1 MRFRL
6 LVLVGV
12 LLLAAAFGLYVFFLG
27 GERREEYVRRPF
39 KGVSTP
45 LHPQVAK
52 VSVEEL
58 KAYLRHLKGKGGRNP
73 FLSSKERR
81 WERFLQSMRMPQL
94 QGIMEVGGERM
105 AMMEGRWLKVG
116 DRVKGFVLARVE
128 EEGVVLRR
136 GGSIYF
142 VPLEGRR

>member
-1 MRFRL
+1 MRVRL
-6 LVLVGV
+6 LVLIGL
-12 LLLAAAFGLYVFFLG
+12 LLLAAAFGLYLFLG
-27 GERREEYVRRPF
+27 GERGEVLRRPLRRAR
-39 KGVSTP
+39 TP
-45 LHPQVAK
+45 LQPQVAK
-52 VSVEEL
+52 VSVEEV
-58 KAYLRHLKGKGGRNP
+58 KAYLQGLKGKGGRNP
-73 FLSSKERR
+73 FLSSKDRQ
-81 WERFLQSMRMPQL
+81 WERFLQRMRIPRL

-136 GGSIYF
+136 GGSSYF